1 MCEFFLETS
10 MTDTKVMVRTEYF
23 PVVLHTYPVLDLDE
37 EQFFRFCQQNKDLRM
52 GTGSGFCGRPGKGEV
67 QEPAGRLSVNL
78 APPPWAFSALTS
90 PPWARARSRAMARP
104 RPVPPPEGTLLLA
117 ALCASSL

>member
-10 MTDTKVMVRTEYF
+10 MTDTKVKVRTEYF

-37 EQFFRFCQQNKDLRM
+37 EQFFRICQKNKDLRM
-52 GTGSGFCGRPGKGEV
+52 GTGSGFCERPGKGEV
-67 QEPAGRLSVNL
+67 QEPACRLSVNL